1 MTDDTGRDKINSQF
15 SYSPSLEAAV
25 QLILADPAFAGEVET
40 HSFQFIR
47 AARFLKDNAPHV
59 FQIREMRAEA
69 KNSMDRW
76 LWDLLDKE
84 DQFFS
89 FPLTLHAGS
98 SPSPIADSEDLED
111 PRLTIRS

>member
-1 MTDDTGRDKINSQF
+1 MLIRHSPMIEDAGRDKINSQF
-15 SYSPSLEAAV
+15 SYSPSLEAAM

-84 DQFFS
+84 YQS
-89 FPLTLHAGS
+89 SLSLQLPTPGAHQARLQTMKTLY
-98 SPSPIADSEDLED
+98 
-111 PRLTIRS
+111 

>member
-1 MTDDTGRDKINSQF
+1 MLIGHSPMTEDRGRDKINSQF
-15 SYSPSLEAAV
+15 SYSPSLEAAM

-59 FQIREMRAEA
+59 FQIHEMRAGT

-76 LWDLLDKE
+76 LLDLLE
-84 DQFFS
+84 RES
-89 FPLTLHAGS
+89 RS
-98 SPSPIADSEDLED
+98 SLSLNPSAPHRK
-111 PRLTIRS
+111 P